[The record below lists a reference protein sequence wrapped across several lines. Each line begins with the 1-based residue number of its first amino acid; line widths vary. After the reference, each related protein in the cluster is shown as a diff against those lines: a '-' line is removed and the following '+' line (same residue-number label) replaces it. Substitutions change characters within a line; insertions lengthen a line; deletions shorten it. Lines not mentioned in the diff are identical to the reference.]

1 MQDAARIFLFDLI
14 VESED
19 GQKKSPDFLLAATKW
34 MRSWFAPDGDLSAQM
49 IFDLAGNELLKKA
62 LIEQKL
68 PGLLQNQQFKTEL
81 QNMLAQDSTQ
91 KISMKNVIENAR
103 VEVQGNAKIG
113 DTGVSSG
120 DAYDQKNILKSS
132 NIQAGGDFR
141 LGDDIIQ
148 AGGNIHFGDIHY
160 HQTPP
165 DAKAATPDAAAPLAK
180 ELRKLIASART
191 AEAITLLVRHA
202 EQSAPDLQNEVLAIS
217 ARWENLKRRE
227 RMGILSY
234 SEVNVERNQLNSA
247 LLGLIGEL
255 EG

>member
-132 NIQAGGDFR
+132 NIQAGG
-141 LGDDIIQ
+141 
-148 AGGNIHFGDIHY
+148 NIHFGDIHY